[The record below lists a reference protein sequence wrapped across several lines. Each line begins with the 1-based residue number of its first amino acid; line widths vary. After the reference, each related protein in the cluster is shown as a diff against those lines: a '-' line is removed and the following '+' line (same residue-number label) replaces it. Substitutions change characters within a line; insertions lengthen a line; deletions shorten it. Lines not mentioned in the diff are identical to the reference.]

1 MSKLEGLIT
10 RIDEANI
17 IVGILGL
24 GYTGLPLAFC
34 FAQAGIKVIGFDIDL
49 SKVTCLNEGESY
61 IRGIPSATVV
71 DAIENRFEATSDFSR
86 VSEVDALIICVP
98 TPLTERGEPDLNYII
113 NAVEGILPYF
123 REGQLLSL
131 ESTTWPGT
139 TDEVLAPRLKAAGF
153 IPGQNCALVFSPER
167 EDPGNFIYTISNIP
181 KIIGGFTP
189 TCLTVGISLYKL
201 AIKKMI
207 PVSNTRTAEMSK
219 LLENVH
225 RAVNIGLVNEM
236 KMIADKMD
244 INIHEVI
251 RAAATKP
258 FGFVAYEPGPGV
270 GGHCIPIDPC
280 YLTWK
285 AREFGI
291 GTRFIE
297 LAGEINGYMPNW
309 VVLKTID
316 ELGKRQKT
324 LRSSLILILGIAYK
338 KNIDDFR
345 ESPAIEILSQLM
357 EKGAQV
363 HYSDPYIPRISHI
376 KNRSLNLNS
385 IELNIENVE
394 TYDCIIL
401 STDHDD
407 FDYNMILQHAALV
420 IDTRGKFDKAR
431 NVVSA

>member
-201 AIKKMI
+201 AIKK
-207 PVSNTRTAEMSK
+207 
-219 LLENVH
+219 
-225 RAVNIGLVNEM
+225 
-236 KMIADKMD
+236 
-244 INIHEVI
+244 
-251 RAAATKP
+251 
-258 FGFVAYEPGPGV
+258 
-270 GGHCIPIDPC
+270 
-280 YLTWK
+280 
-285 AREFGI
+285 
-291 GTRFIE
+291 
-297 LAGEINGYMPNW
+297 
-309 VVLKTID
+309 
-316 ELGKRQKT
+316 
-324 LRSSLILILGIAYK
+324 
-338 KNIDDFR
+338 
-345 ESPAIEILSQLM
+345 
-357 EKGAQV
+357 
-363 HYSDPYIPRISHI
+363 
-376 KNRSLNLNS
+376 
-385 IELNIENVE
+385 
-394 TYDCIIL
+394 
-401 STDHDD
+401 
-407 FDYNMILQHAALV
+407 
-420 IDTRGKFDKAR
+420 
-431 NVVSA
+431 